1 MHISVIN
8 RRIQI
13 CNFQIIQDSV
23 EQVKVIIQDIG
34 ASLQLIGNNS
44 T

>member
-8 RRIQI
+8 RRIKI